1 MHPLDN
7 PIWQALHSADK
18 RFRLGADPV
27 AYFPED
33 VEPFAALPNWSVYNQ
48 QVLHDRLPPGRSW
61 FSITAETIQFSP
73 QWTIAVDMLLDQ
85 MVCTKIPDPLPSHA
99 SCRLLTQED
108 VPAMLTLTGKT
119 KPGPFLANTIALGNY
134 HGVFVNDA
142 LAAMAGERLHLD
154 DYTEISA
161 VCTDPQHSGKGYAA
175 FLVAKLANMIAE
187 TGKTPFL
194 HVRQDNTRAIQ
205 LYQQLGFEQR
215 ISPYFAIFR
224 SKTLNRD

>member
-7 PIWQALHSADK
+7 PIWQALHSADN
-18 RFRLGADPV
+18 RFRLGTDPV

-33 VEPFAALPNWSVYNQ
+33 VEPFASLPDWSAPNQ
-48 QVLHDRLPPGRSW
+48 QVLHNQLPPERSW
-61 FSITAETIQFSP
+61 FSITAETIRFAP
-73 QWTIAVDMLLDQ
+73 QWSVAIDMLLDQ
-85 MVCTKIPDPLPSHA
+85 MICTKIPDPLACHA
-99 SCRLLTQED
+99 SYRPLTMED
-108 VPAMLTLTGKT
+108 VPAMLALTGKT

-134 HGVFVNDA
+134 HGVFVNDT
-142 LAAMAGERLHLD
+142 LAAMAGERLHLN

-175 FLVAKLANMIAE
+175 FLVAKLANMIAG

-194 HVRQDNTRAIQ
+194 HVRQDNNRAINM
-205 LYQQLGFEQR
+205 YQQLGFEKR

-224 SKTLNRD
+224 RKTLNQD